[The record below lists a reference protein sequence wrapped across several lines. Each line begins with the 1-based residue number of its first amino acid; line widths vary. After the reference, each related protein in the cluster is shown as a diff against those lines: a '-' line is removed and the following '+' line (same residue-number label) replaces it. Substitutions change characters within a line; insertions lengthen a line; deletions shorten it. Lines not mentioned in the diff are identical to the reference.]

1 MTDRLAELQQ
11 GQYVAATAY
20 NVNEIDADP
29 DHESDKILS
38 SFEREAN
45 SIDKVYKW
53 ARKILTNAS
62 TSLDNDKS
70 TAGMK
75 NVGEQLDAVET
86 KLGAVRKHLKR
97 IAEENKSLAQSET
110 SATSSLKIRLT
121 RYTKLGKD
129 FMTITSEMETL
140 RKRHK
145 SELATNV
152 KRQILETNPN
162 ASEHQVDHAL
172 DTGAPLDTVVQIDNP
187 EMRYQIEDL
196 RTRNQDIQKL
206 SKSIVELHQMFTDMS
221 LLVEGQ
227 QELINDVEYNV
238 KQVKQSA
245 KQGADELVIAHQH
258 QKSARKKK
266 LCIIILVILIILF
279 VIAAIVIP
287 IVI

>member
-11 GQYVAATAY
+11 GQHVASTAY
-20 NVNEIDADP
+20 NVNEIEADP

-45 SIDKVYKW
+45 SIEKVYTW

-62 TSLDNDKS
+62 TSLDNDTS
-70 TAGMK
+70 TAAMK
-75 NVGEQLDAVET
+75 NVGEKLDAVET

-97 IAEENKSLAQSET
+97 IAEENKSLAQSNT
-110 SATSSLKIRLT
+110 SATSSLRIRLT

-129 FMTITSEMETL
+129 FMAITSEMETL

-145 SELATNV
+145 GELAADV
-152 KRQILETNPN
+152 KRQILEANPS
-162 ASEHQVDHAL
+162 ASESHVDHAI
-172 DTGAPLDTVVQIDNP
+172 DTGAPLDTVVQIENS

-227 QELINDVEYNV
+227 QELINNVEYNV
-238 KQVKQSA
+238 KEVKESA
-245 KQGADELVIAHQH
+245 KKGADELVIAHQH

-266 LCIIILVILIILF
+266 MCIIILVILLILAITLAVVLPIIL
-279 VIAAIVIP
+279 
-287 IVI
+287 